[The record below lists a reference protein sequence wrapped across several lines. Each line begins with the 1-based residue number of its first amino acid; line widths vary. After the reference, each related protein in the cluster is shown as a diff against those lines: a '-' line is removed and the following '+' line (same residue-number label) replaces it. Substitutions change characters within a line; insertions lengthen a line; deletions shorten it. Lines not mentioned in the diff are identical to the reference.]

1 MADAQAAMDEV
12 ITCPYCGDNVSTLV
26 PVEAGMRLRLQKE
39 AQIMSVPERVCEGCI
54 KQLAK
59 SISKG
64 AILRAEQRAKEQNRL
79 MLWRSRVQLVKQAK
93 QHLSQKNFSDAAVSY
108 EKYLRVLEI
117 IYEKKPGE
125 LSPDLFKGEARSQEL
140 TVIASVYWDLMRI
153 YDTHERYK
161 DRQFKAADKLAEFAR
176 FTPAFP
182 HIMRRAESYVRQAKN
197 PAAFK
202 NFIRM
207 ANSSRPRC
215 FIATAAFDGYYD
227 PVVETLCQ
235 FRDQRMKS
243 NQFGRGCINLYYRC
257 SPRVA
262 EFLDAHPSLK
272 PATRKALG
280 CLAYWITKCGLVRK
294 GFTP

>member
-1 MADAQAAMDEV
+1 MADSLTGADEI
-12 ITCPYCGDNVSTLV
+12 ITCPYCGDNVSLLV
-26 PVEAGMRLRLQKE
+26 PVESGMRLRLQKE
-39 AQIMSVPERVCEGCI
+39 AQIINVPERVCEGCI

-59 SISKG
+59 SISRG
-64 AILRAEQRAKEQNRL
+64 AVLRAEQRAKEQNRL
-79 MLWRSRVQLVKQAK
+79 MLWRNRVKLVKQAK
-93 QHLSQKNFSDAAVSY
+93 AHLSQKNYSDAAIAY

-117 IYEKKPGE
+117 VYEKKSGE
-125 LSPDLFKGEARSQEL
+125 LSPDLFKGEARAQEM

-153 YDTHERYK
+153 YDTHEKYK
-161 DRQFKAADKLAEFAR
+161 DRQMKAAQKLADFAR

-202 NFIRM
+202 AFLRM
-207 ANSSRPRC
+207 ARASRPRC
-215 FIATAAFDGYYD
+215 FIATAAFDGYRH

-235 FRDQRMKS
+235 FRDQRLKT
-243 NQFGRGCINLYYRC
+243 NRIGRVCVRVYYRH
-257 SPRVA
+257 SPKIA
-262 EFLDAHPSLK
+262 DFLDTHPALK

-280 CLAYWITKCGLVRK
+280 YLAYWISKCGLVRK